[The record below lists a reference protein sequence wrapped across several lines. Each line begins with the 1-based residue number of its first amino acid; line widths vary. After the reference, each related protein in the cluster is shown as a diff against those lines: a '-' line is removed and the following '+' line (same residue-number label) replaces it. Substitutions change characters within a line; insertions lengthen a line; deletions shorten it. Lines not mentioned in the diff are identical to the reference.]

1 VLANEIGLTMSLSVR
16 GKEKREKRMKLR
28 FVIVM
33 LLAVCFASAASAQK
47 TGTESY
53 TTYYVTVSVSTLQ
66 LGTDHTMTATEFQGV
81 TRSDRPGGMFDNM
94 TARCIGTREVAA
106 GIMTSQGSCTEMYPD
121 GSQTF
126 STYLS
131 KGPISAQLTGFHTF
145 VGGTG
150 KYAGISGKA
159 EYTAQALK
167 APDTARMFAAHH
179 TATFTLP

>member
-1 VLANEIGLTMSLSVR
+1 MRLASYLKG
-16 GKEKREKRMKLR
+16 
-28 FVIVM
+28 
-33 LLAVCFASAASAQK
+33 LLAISLLVGCFTSAALAQK
-47 TGTESY
+47 TETESY
-53 TTYYVTVSVSTLQ
+53 TTYYVTVSATTLQ

-131 KGPISAQLTGFHTF
+131 KGPITSQLTGSHTF

-150 KYAGISGKA
+150 KYSGISGKA

-167 APDTARMFAAHH
+167 APENVRVFVAKHK
-179 TATFTLP
+179 ATYTLP